1 MLEPKPISKDS
12 IPKALERAEHYR
24 LLNEPWQAE
33 SICRDILIVEP
44 DNHDAVL
51 NLLLAITDQFSNENI
66 SSYASEAKKLCN
78 RLVSDYEQKYY
89 RGIIEERL
97 GKTSLS
103 RNIPRVRYIA
113 YEHYR
118 SAMDFFE
125 EAQEIEPEGHQDAIL
140 RWNACLRRIKENKLM
155 RSPDDQHL
163 QPFLDV

>member
-66 SSYASEAKKLCN
+66 SS
-78 RLVSDYEQKYY
+78 
-89 RGIIEERL
+89 
-97 GKTSLS
+97 
-103 RNIPRVRYIA
+103 
-113 YEHYR
+113 
-118 SAMDFFE
+118 
-125 EAQEIEPEGHQDAIL
+125 
-140 RWNACLRRIKENKLM
+140 
-155 RSPDDQHL
+155 
-163 QPFLDV
+163 